1 MRHAARRLDIRHFTG
16 NKAVARNLHN
26 RLCQRRAVV
35 GLAGRFGGQHHVA
48 LVDRQAAV
56 LYNKRHFLEVLVV
69 IRELFSFQTHRVGA
83 RVGALRFRGAAE
95 REVAFLVQIVADR
108 HVVARNR
115 MLIAVIRHG
124 VIVSRNRYNH
134 FVDRIDRQL
143 TVVNNKRHFLEV
155 AVRVRELVSFQT
167 HLVGTRV
174 GALRF
179 RGAVEREVS
188 RRVTYTFGGN
198 RYIIPINGLFA
209 SVIRYGAIVSRN
221 RHNHFVRD
229 RRDFQLAFGRG
240 NRIVDRLRIAVQLVG
255 ERVLAL
261 ANVRLRARHLVRR
274 AFAFNKAVAAYRHL
288 VVRQR
293 IAVVDLLVRSRG
305 QRHRALADY
314 ELAVSRLRNDILFRR
329 VNLANRVF
337 VKRNSVCTGILSR
350 HFRHIDAIEA
360 KSYRFFFFDS
370 LAGKTGNAM
379 LVSIISRRVAVRR
392 QLDVLIIVEID
403 YVFVRVSLNRDLL
416 GISRYR
422 RVAIDRNGG
431 FRHGTTERRSSFFRR
446 CNFSRCSVQIIV
458 YRVIG
463 GVLFIVER
471 QLALVF
477 FEIDGLLFR
486 VTIYKIERIEIFLP
500 GIRRCDLFG
509 GLPHKACHFI
519 RMDQFFSIIIDI
531 FDRING
537 RKLFNINRSV
547 HVPCIR
553 SRRHIIIR
561 AIVNIEFRPCNFV

>member
-1 MRHAARRLDIRHFTG
+1 MRIAVIRHTVCFSLYLNNNFLVLRDCQLAFDLGDIVVRQLRVTVQRVFERVIARSNVRLASRHLVRRAFVF
-16 NKAVARNLHN
+16 NKAISRHRAVR
-26 RLCQRRAVV
+26 QRRAVV
-35 GLAGRFGGQHHVA
+35 DLAVSSGGQRHVA
-48 LVDRQAAV
+48 LIDRQTAV
-56 LYNKRHFLEVLVV
+56 GHNKLDVREVGALV
-69 IRELFSFQTHRVGA
+69 REVRSGQPHRVGVRISA
-83 RVGALRFRGAAE
+83 LHFRIALKLEVGFRVL
-95 REVAFLVQIVADR
+95 LVADR
-108 HVVARNR
+108 HPVAARGLLGSVILLGSRVARD
-115 MLIAVIRHG
+115 RH
-124 VIVSRNRYNH
+124 R
-134 FVDRIDRQL
+134 
-143 TVVNNKRHFLEV
+143 
-155 AVRVRELVSFQT
+155 
-167 HLVGTRV
+167 
-174 GALRF
+174 
-179 RGAVEREVS
+179 
-188 RRVTYTFGGN
+188 
-198 RYIIPINGLFA
+198 
-209 SVIRYGAIVSRN
+209 
-221 RHNHFVRD
+221 HFVRD
-229 RRDFQLAFGRG
+229 RRDCQRTIFSLD
-240 NRIVDRLRIAVQLVG
+240 IVVVRLRALFQRVG
-255 ERVLAL
+255 ELVITR
-261 ANVRLRARHLVRR
+261 ANVRLRARHVVLR
-274 AFAFNKAVAAYRHL
+274 AFAVSKAVAAYRHFA
-288 VVRQR
+288 VRQR
-293 IAVVDLLVRSRG
+293 IAVVDLLARARG
-305 QRHRALADY
+305 QRHAALVDRQR
-314 ELAVSRLRNDILFRR
+314 SRIRLRNDIFLRR
-329 VNLANRVF
+329 VNLANSTFRKRDRIFAGIRSFPARFGNIVKGNVF
-337 VKRNSVCTGILSR
+337 LRAGV
-350 HFRHIDAIEA
+350 A
-360 KSYRFFFFDS
+360 RFNR
-370 LAGKTGNAM
+370 L
-379 LVSIISRRVAVRR
+379 LVSIISLRVAVRR

-537 RKLFNINRSV
+537 RKLLNINRSV

>member
-1 MRHAARRLDIRHFTG
+1 MAVFDHERHLREVRVPVREVRSLQRH
-16 NKAVARNLHN
+16 V
-26 RLCQRRAVV
+26 
-35 GLAGRFGGQHHVA
+35 
-48 LVDRQAAV
+48 
-56 LYNKRHFLEVLVV
+56 
-69 IRELFSFQTHRVGA
+69 VGA
-83 RVGALRFRGAAE
+83 RVGALHFRLAVK
-95 REVAFLVQIVADR
+95 REVFFRVQLVADVGNR
-108 HVVARNR
+108 VARYG
-115 MLIAVIRHG
+115 LLGSVIRLGASVLLDRH
-124 VIVSRNRYNH
+124 NH
-134 FVDRIDRQL
+134 FVRDRRDFQLAFGLFDCVVVRLRALVQRVGERVIALANVRPASRHVIRRAFAVSKAVSAANRHRAVRQRRA
-143 TVVNNKRHFLEV
+143 VVDLLVRSRGQRHFALLDHELAVFDLERHLREV
-155 AVRVRELVSFQT
+155 RVRVREVLRLQRHVVRARVS
-167 HLVGTRV
+167 
-174 GALRF
+174 ALRF
-179 RGAVEREVS
+179 RVAIEREVS

-240 NRIVDRLRIAVQLVG
+240 NRVVDRLRIAVQLVG

-305 QRHRALADY
+305 QRHFALIDRQA
-314 ELAVSRLRNDILFRR
+314 AVDRLRNDILFRR

-509 GLPHKACHFI
+509 GLPHKA
-519 RMDQFFSIIIDI
+519 
-531 FDRING
+531 
-537 RKLFNINRSV
+537 
-547 HVPCIR
+547 
-553 SRRHIIIR
+553 
-561 AIVNIEFRPCNFV
+561 